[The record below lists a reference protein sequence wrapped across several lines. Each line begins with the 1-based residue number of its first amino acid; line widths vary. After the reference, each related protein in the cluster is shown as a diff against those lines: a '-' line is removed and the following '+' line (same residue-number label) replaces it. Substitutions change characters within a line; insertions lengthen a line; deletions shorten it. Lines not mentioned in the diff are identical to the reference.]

1 MKSRVRIPSE
11 PLKKKMEYILI
22 FYLPFYPIHFFL
34 IANFS
39 NREEGSIIKSMGGAN
54 PDSTNG
60 IKNRV
65 LFN

>member
-1 MKSRVRIPSE
+1 
-11 PLKKKMEYILI
+11 LKKKMESILI
-22 FYLPFYPIHFFL
+22 FYLSPFYPIRFFL

-54 PDSTNG
+54 PDSTNR

-65 LFN
+65 LFK

>member
-1 MKSRVRIPSE
+1 MIHSKRNFWKDLGLLIMKTS
-11 PLKKKMEYILI
+11 
-22 FYLPFYPIHFFL
+22 FL
-34 IANFS
+34 CNFS